1 MVPAFSGLGYAMI
14 TLGFL
19 GHNNGVLITAWS
31 LYYLAVGFQKTLPWG
46 TCTET
51 WNTNECYSLKYED
64 ECQIEN
70 NQTTWYN
77 KTCVTFEEYCQSHGN
92 RTYNNTGEVIYY
104 MSFIQSLY
112 IGVDWYLI
120 SFLKKCVDGSGGKK
134 VVLVW

>member
-19 GHNNGVLITAWS
+19 SHNNGVLITAWS

-51 WNTNECYSLKYED
+51 WNTNECYSLKYEN
-64 ECQIEN
+64 ECQLEN

-92 RTYNNTGEVIYY
+92 RTWGTWVYNNTGKVIYILLVFY
-104 MSFIQSLY
+104 SELVHRSSHFARIQNY
-112 IGVDWYLI
+112 KQGKIGLH
-120 SFLKKCVDGSGGKK
+120 F
-134 VVLVW
+134 